1 MPPRPPGRVPST
13 IGGRSAGLS
22 WVHKAANVLN
32 ALPKS
37 AHCTA
42 KKDLHAIDEA
52 ERRADAAF
60 DRFIGKHGATY
71 DKAVACLAKDRAA
84 QAELFNAADV
94 LVLTMP
100 MWNFSLPAVMKAWV
114 DQILTPGRTFE
125 FDASEGGLR
134 VQPKHK
140 IRRIVALISSGG
152 VYTEGDPR
160 DALTPALRAA
170 FGFIGIEDISIAW
183 ADGQTAMIFGD
194 HEERKQTAM
203 EAAIEAAEDLV
214 EDLRDL

>member
-1 MPPRPPGRVPST
+1 M
-13 IGGRSAGLS
+13 
-22 WVHKAANVLN
+22 NVLQICAN
-32 ALPKS
+32 PKPAEES
-37 AHCTA
+37 VSLQLSIAFISKLIELCPDVELNNV
-42 KKDLHAIDEA
+42 DLYQDPPP
-52 ERRADAAF
+52 F
-60 DRFIGKHGATY
+60 MTY
-71 DKAVACLAKDRAA
+71 DAFRGLWVPAFTPTYKPTKTEQAATAYADR

-125 FDASEGGLR
+125 FDASEGGLH
-134 VQPKHK
+134 VQKKHK

-203 EAAIEAAEDLV
+203 EAAVEAAEDLV